1 MMTPEIHG
9 LNICKK
15 SLDIIQLIL
24 LIKTLSKLRIDG
36 NFLYLIRGIY

>member
-1 MMTPEIHG
+1 MMALEIYC

-15 SLDIIQLIL
+15 SLDIIQLIF

-36 NFLYLIRGIY
+36 NFI